1 MKKLGDAYKP
11 EFAETFIETSRRITK
26 KDKVLAGRIK
36 LKIRDVCEYP
46 ERGEP
51 LSGNLAGKWS
61 IHVANHYVILYE
73 IKDRDRVVRFLSV
86 THHDYAYGKKL

>member
-1 MKKLGDAYKP
+1 MAYTYETDQ
-11 EFAETFIETSRRITK
+11 EFKTNFKRLTK
-26 KDKVLAGRIK
+26 KNKVLAERIVK
-36 LKIRDVCEYP
+36 KIQDICEYP

-73 IKDRDRVVRFLSV
+73 IRDKDKVVRLLSV
-86 THHDYAYGKKL
+86 EHHDYAYGKKI

>member
-1 MKKLGDAYKP
+1 MAYTYETDQ
-11 EFAETFIETSRRITK
+11 EFKTNFKRLTK
-26 KDKVLAGRIK
+26 KNKVLAERIVK
-36 LKIRDVCEYP
+36 KIQDICEYP

-73 IKDRDRVVRFLSV
+73 IRDKDKVVRFLSV
-86 THHDYAYGKKL
+86 KQHDRAYGKKI

>member
-1 MKKLGDAYKP
+1 MAYTYETDQ
-11 EFAETFIETSRRITK
+11 EFKTNFKRLTK
-26 KDKVLAGRIK
+26 KNKVLAERIVK
-36 LKIRDVCEYP
+36 KIQDICEYP

-73 IKDRDRVVRFLSV
+73 IRDKDKVVRFLSV
-86 THHDYAYGKKL
+86 KHHDYAYGKKL

>member
-1 MKKLGDAYKP
+1 MAYTYETDQ
-11 EFAETFIETSRRITK
+11 EFKTNFKRLTK
-26 KDKVLAGRIK
+26 KNKVLAERIVK
-36 LKIRDVCEYP
+36 KIQDICEYP

-73 IKDRDRVVRFLSV
+73 IRDKDKIVRFLSV
-86 THHDYAYGKKL
+86 KHHDYAYGKKL

>member
-1 MKKLGDAYKP
+1 MAYTYETDQ
-11 EFAETFIETSRRITK
+11 EFKTNFKRLTK
-26 KDKVLAGRIK
+26 KNEVLAERIVK
-36 LKIRDVCEYP
+36 KIQDICEYP

-73 IKDRDRVVRFLSV
+73 IRDKDKIVRFLSV
-86 THHDYAYGKKL
+86 KHHDYAYGKKL

>member
-1 MKKLGDAYKP
+1 MTYTYETDP
-11 EFAETFIETSRRITK
+11 EFKTNFKRLTK
-26 KDKVLAGRIK
+26 KNKVLAERIVK
-36 LKIRDVCEYP
+36 KIQDICEYP

-73 IKDRDRVVRFLSV
+73 IRDKDKVVRFLGV
-86 THHDYAYGKKL
+86 KHHDRAYGKKL

>member
-1 MKKLGDAYKP
+1 MAYTYETDQ
-11 EFAETFIETSRRITK
+11 EFKTNFKRLTK
-26 KDKVLAGRIK
+26 KNKVLAERIVK
-36 LKIRDVCEYP
+36 KIQDICEYP

-73 IKDRDRVVRFLSV
+73 IRDKDKVYRQ
-86 THHDYAYGKKL
+86 A

>member
-1 MKKLGDAYKP
+1 MAYTYETDQ
-11 EFAETFIETSRRITK
+11 EFKTNFKRLTK
-26 KDKVLAGRIK
+26 KNKVLAERIVK
-36 LKIRDVCEYP
+36 KIQDICEYP

-73 IKDRDRVVRFLSV
+73 IRDKDKIVRFLSV
-86 THHDYAYGKKL
+86 KHHDYAYGKKI

>member
-1 MKKLGDAYKP
+1 MAYTYETDQ
-11 EFAETFIETSRRITK
+11 EFKTNFKRLTK
-26 KDKVLAGRIK
+26 KNKVLAERIVN
-36 LKIRDVCEYP
+36 KIQDICEYP

-73 IKDRDRVVRFLSV
+73 IRDKDKVVRFLSV
-86 THHDYAYGKKL
+86 KHHDYVYGKKL